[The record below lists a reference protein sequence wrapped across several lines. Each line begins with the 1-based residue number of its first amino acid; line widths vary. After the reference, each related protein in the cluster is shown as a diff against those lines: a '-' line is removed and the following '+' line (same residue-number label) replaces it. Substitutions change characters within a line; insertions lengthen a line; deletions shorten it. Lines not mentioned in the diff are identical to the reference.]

1 MSSLGT
7 STSLPRLFS
16 PLRLKSMELKN
27 RIVMPPM
34 TTLLAG
40 PGGEITDRFLAF
52 YAARA
57 RGGAALLT
65 AETADV
71 HPYTHNLAIGD
82 RGFTAIYDDRFIP
95 GYRRLADC
103 IHAAGAK
110 ISLQLHHSG
119 NAMIMLDPACP
130 PVAPSAIACPGG
142 AVPRALTVDE
152 IHEVVEA
159 FGAGARRARDA
170 GFDAVDIHGGHG
182 YLIAQF
188 MSPYFNRRTDDYGGD
203 VRGRLRFAVEVLRAV
218 RRNVGDDFPVIF
230 RFSADERVPGGRT
243 TEESAV
249 IAPLLEAAGADC
261 LSITTGMHFTLLHTV
276 AAMGLPRGL
285 NVESAAAVKAAVRIP
300 VMVAGKLNDPAVA
313 EAALVAGKVDLIAI
327 GRGLIADPELPDK
340 WQNHRDGDVRWCIA
354 CNQGCIGGLVAGMP
368 FGCLVNPAAG
378 RESEPT
384 AAPASRAKRVL
395 VIGGGPAGMEAARTA
410 ALRGHQVSLYEQAD
424 HLGGQFQLAAVP
436 PRKQEIA
443 LYLRYAERQLA
454 TLGVEVV
461 LGRAVS
467 RAVVEGLRPDV
478 VIVASGGQPLI
489 PDIPGLTAAHV
500 VLAHDVLAGKVA
512 TGARVLIVGGGQ
524 VGCETAEFLDRCGKP
539 VTVVEMR
546 SEIAPD
552 VALVPRAPLLDALE
566 HSRVTT
572 RTATT
577 VVEITAAGVVLEC
590 DGRRDTVRGIDTV
603 VLATGAR
610 PANRLDEDIRD
621 LVPDVHVIGDAG
633 CPGSAMDAIAA
644 GADIGGRV

>member
-1 MSSLGT
+1 MSQTERAPQPS
-7 STSLPRLFS
+7 RLFS
-16 PLRLKSMELKN
+16 PLRIKSMALKN

-71 HPYTHNLAIGD
+71 HPYTHNLALGD
-82 RGFTAIYDDRFIP
+82 RGFTAIYEDRFIP
-95 GYRRLADC
+95 GYRRLTDG

-130 PVAPSAIACPGG
+130 PVAPSAIPCPGG
-142 AVPRALTVDE
+142 SVPRALSADE
-152 IHEVVEA
+152 IHQLVEA
-159 FGAGARRARDA
+159 FGAAARRARDA

-188 MSPYFNRRTDDYGGD
+188 MSPYFNRRTDAYGGD
-203 VRGRLRFAVEVLRAV
+203 VLGRLRFALEVLRAV

-249 IAPLLEAAGADC
+249 MAPLLAAAGADC
-261 LSITTGMHFTLLHTV
+261 LSITTGMHFTLPYTV
-276 AAMGLPRGL
+276 AAMGLPCGL
-285 NVESAAAVKAAVRIP
+285 NVESAAAVKASVRVP

-313 EAALVAGKVDLIAI
+313 EAALATGKVDLIAI
-327 GRGLIADPELPDK
+327 GRGLIADPELPEK
-340 WQNHRDGDVRWCIA
+340 WKNNRGEDVRWCIA

-378 RESEPT
+378 REGEPT
-384 AAPASRAKRVL
+384 AAPMARVKHVL

-410 ALRGHQVSLYEQAD
+410 AVRGHQVCLYEQED
-424 HLGGQFQLAAVP
+424 QLGGQFRLGAVP

-443 LYLRYAERQLA
+443 LHLRYAERQLA
-454 TLGVEVV
+454 KLGVEVV
-461 LGRAVS
+461 LGQAVS
-467 RAVVEGLRPDV
+467 RAVVHDLRPDV
-478 VIVASGGQPLI
+478 VIVATGGEPLI
-489 PDIPGLTAAHV
+489 PDIPGITAAHV
-500 VLAHDVLAGKVA
+500 VLAHDVLAGKTV
-512 TGARVLIVGGGQ
+512 TGARVLVVGGGQ
-524 VGCETAEFLDRCGKP
+524 VGCETAEFLDRCGKQ
-539 VTVVEMR
+539 VTVVETR

-552 VALVPRAPLLDALE
+552 VALVPRAPLIDALE

-572 RTATT
+572 RIATT
-577 VVEITAAGVVLEC
+577 VVEITADGVGLEC

-610 PANRLDEDIRD
+610 PGSRLAEDIRD

-633 CPGSAMDAIAA
+633 CPGSALDAIAA
-644 GADIGGRV
+644 GADVGERV